1 LLTKKRIAAGAGLLA
16 IVAVSAGCGSS
27 GGSSPST
34 SSSNGA
40 SSGGT
45 INLVAYST
53 PQKAYEALFPAFTQ
67 TSAGAGAKL
76 AGSYGPS
83 GTQRD
88 KVLAGQKADVVE
100 FSRSSD
106 MDKLVSAN
114 LVPSSWASNQ
124 YKGMVTDSVAV
135 LVVRKGNPLGIH
147 TWDDLVKPGVKVVTP
162 NPLSSGSACWN
173 LMAAYGAELK
183 EGKTPTQALA
193 FVENLLKHTVSQPDS
208 GSNATAAFVGGTGNV
223 LISYENEAIA
233 AKAAGDKVDYVIP
246 NDTILIENPVA
257 VTSNAS
263 NPTLANNFVKFL
275 YTDQAQKIFAS
286 QGYRPVVKKDV
297 DTSKFPTPSGL
308 FTIQSL
314 GGWSAVNTKFFDPT
328 SGSITKIENSLGRG
342 ASG

>member
-1 LLTKKRIAAGAGLLA
+1 LLTKKRLAAGVSVLTA
-16 IVAVSAGCGSS
+16 VAVTAGCSSS
-27 GGSSPST
+27 GGSS
-34 SSSNGA
+34 SSD
-40 SSGGT
+40 SSGGSKS
-45 INLVAYST
+45 ISLVAYST
-53 PQKAYEALFPAFTQ
+53 PQKAYEALFPGFTQ

-114 LVPSSWASNQ
+114 LVPSSWSSNQ
-124 YKGMVTDSVAV
+124 YKGMVTDSIAV

-173 LMAAYGAELK
+173 LMAAYGAQLK
-183 EGKTPTQALA
+183 EGKSPTEALA
-193 FVENLLKHTVSQPDS
+193 FVQNLLKHTVSQPDS

-223 LISYENEAIA
+223 LISYENEALTA
-233 AKAAGDKVDYVIP
+233 QAAGDKVDYVVP
-246 NDTILIENPVA
+246 DDTILIENPVA
-257 VTSNAS
+257 VTSKPA
-263 NPTLANNFVKFL
+263 NPTLANAFVKYL
-275 YTDQAQKIFAS
+275 YTDQAQKTFAS
-286 QGYRPVVKKDV
+286 QGYRPVVKADL
-297 DTSKFPTPSGL
+297 DSSKFPTPSGL

-314 GGWSAVNTKFFDPT
+314 GGWSEVNTKFFDPT
-328 SGSITKIENSLGRG
+328 NGSITKIENSLGRG

>member
-1 LLTKKRIAAGAGLLA
+1 LLTKKRIAAGTGLLA
-16 IVAVSAGCGSS
+16 VVAVVAGCGGGSSSGSSS
-27 GGSSPST
+27 GGSKS
-34 SSSNGA
+34 
-40 SSGGT
+40 

-53 PQKAYEALFPAFTQ
+53 PQKAYENEFPAFQQ
-67 TSAGAGAKL
+67 TAAGTGAKL

-88 KVLAGQKADVVE
+88 KVLAGQKADIVE

-114 LVPSSWASNQ
+114 LVPSSWEQNA
-124 YKGMVTDSVAV
+124 YHGMVTDSVAV
-135 LVVRKGNPLGIH
+135 LVVRKGNPLNIH
-147 TWDDLVKPGVKVVTP
+147 SWDDLIKPGVKVVTP

-193 FVENLLKHTVSQPDS
+193 FVKQLLQHTVAQPDS
-208 GSNATAAFVGGTGNV
+208 GSNATAAFVNGTGNV
-223 LISYENEAIA
+223 LISYENEAIEA
-233 AKAAGDKVDYVIP
+233 QAAGDKVDYVTP
-246 NDTILIENPVA
+246 DDTILIENPIA
-257 VTSNAS
+257 VTSDAS

-275 YTDQAQKIFAS
+275 YSDQGQKIFAD
-286 QGYRPVVKKDV
+286 QGYRPVVKADL
-297 DTSKFPTPSGL
+297 DAQKFPTPSGL

-314 GGWSAVNTKFFDPT
+314 GGWSKVNDEFFDPT
-328 SGSITKIENSLGRG
+328 NGSIAKIENDLGQG

>member
-1 LLTKKRIAAGAGLLA
+1 MLTKKRIAAGVSVLA
-16 IVAVSAGCGSS
+16 VVAVSAGCSSS

-34 SSSNGA
+34 SSS
-40 SSGGT
+40 SSSTGGT
-45 INLVAYST
+45 INLVAFST
-53 PQKAYEALFPAFTQ
+53 PQKAYEALFPKFTQ
-67 TSAGAGAKL
+67 TAEGAGAKL

-124 YKGMVTDSVAV
+124 YKGMVTDSIAV
-135 LVVRKGNPLGIH
+135 LIVRKGNPLGIH
-147 TWDDLVKPGVKVVTP
+147 TWDDLIKPGVKVVTP

-193 FVENLLKHTVSQPDS
+193 FVKSLLEHTVSQPDS

-223 LISYENEAIA
+223 LIGYENEALA
-233 AKAAGDKVDYVIP
+233 AQAAGDKCGAK
-246 NDTILIENPVA
+246 PVCE
-257 VTSNAS
+257 
-263 NPTLANNFVKFL
+263 K
-275 YTDQAQKIFAS
+275 
-286 QGYRPVVKKDV
+286 
-297 DTSKFPTPSGL
+297 
-308 FTIQSL
+308 
-314 GGWSAVNTKFFDPT
+314 
-328 SGSITKIENSLGRG
+328 
-342 ASG
+342 ASGA